1 MAFDPTF
8 LKISGRQLGKRWT
21 QLRQHLSLTQSSDYL
36 KWRQTFLYKRVGF
49 SLWVMLGCYLMSGS
63 YVPYLLV
70 YRIDQATEY
79 LSGLTDNA
87 AAVALQLREAAV
99 ASFFVTIALLA
110 LCLLLHKTQWGRRY
124 PEILFLV
131 SACSVNGFS
140 RQVVYSLHHI
150 PAEPVPTVFLA
161 LAVLLPLRWPLHLL
175 SQALS
180 VIYFGVVLPLL
191 GITHIGDV
199 AMFNG
204 VDIWLTFTDLAW
216 VCVICNIG
224 VWVYER
230 LQISAFESQRQQQLL
245 LHAVSHDL
253 RNPVTGTLMLLN
265 NLLLGDEK
273 VTLDRA
279 VIARMAR
286 GQEQQL
292 QLINSLLEV
301 HAQNLN
307 GVSLQVRLLS
317 LNNLVKDITEDFELR
332 LKQARGQM
340 VVSLPADLPDVSA
353 DALHLHRVYEN
364 LISNALQYN
373 QAGVCVTLSASQQGH
388 YVCCTVNDNGEGIRE
403 LTSDRQQAP
412 ANQQSPTAPNQ
423 WLFDRY
429 SRGRNHHQPLHLGLG
444 LNICQQIIEAHGG
457 QIGVES
463 TANQGTTFWFTL
475 PIATHAV
482 KGNGVSS

>member
-1 MAFDPTF
+1 
-8 LKISGRQLGKRWT
+8 
-21 QLRQHLSLTQSSDYL
+21 
-36 KWRQTFLYKRVGF
+36 
-49 SLWVMLGCYLMSGS
+49 SGS

-87 AAVALQLREAAV
+87 AAVALQLRGAAV
-99 ASFFVTIALLA
+99 ASFFVTIALLVI
-110 LCLLLHKTQWGRRY
+110 CLLLHKTQWGRRH
-124 PEILFLV
+124 PAILFLI
-131 SACSVNGFS
+131 SACAVNGFS
-140 RQVVYSLHHI
+140 RQVVYSFHHI

-191 GITHIGDV
+191 GITHMGDV

-216 VCVICNIG
+216 VCAICNIG

-230 LQISAFESQRQQQLL
+230 LQISEFESRRQQQLL

-265 NLLLGDEK
+265 NLLLGGEK
-273 VTLDRA
+273 VTLDHA

-286 GQEQQL
+286 SQEKQL
-292 QLINSLLEV
+292 QLISSLLDV
-301 HAQNLN
+301 HSQNLN
-307 GVSLQVRLLS
+307 GVSLRLTPLC
-317 LNNLVKDITEDFELR
+317 LNELIRDISEDFAPQF
-332 LKQARGQM
+332 KQARGQM
-340 VVSLPADLPDVSA
+340 VVSLPTDLPAVRVDP
-353 DALHLHRVYEN
+353 LQLYRVYDN

-373 QAGVCVTLSASQQGH
+373 SSGVCVTLNASRQGQ
-388 YVCCTVNDNGEGIRE
+388 YVHCKVSDDGEGIRE
-403 LTSDRQQAP
+403 LVSDRQP
-412 ANQQSPTAPNQ
+412 SIANHHGQSDPNV
-423 WLFDRY
+423 WIFGLY
-429 SRGRNHHQPLHLGLG
+429 SRGVKRHQPLHLGLG
-444 LNICQQIIEAHGG
+444 LHICKQIVEAHGG

-463 TANQGTTFWFTL
+463 EVNRGTMFWFTL
-475 PIATHAV
+475 PIEASAIDSRYS
-482 KGNGVSS
+482 KC